1 MVPIL
6 WPARVFQAMYTI
18 RMKFIL
24 LAIGG
29 FVLLLILNSFLGG
42 NPLG

>member
-1 MVPIL
+1 
-6 WPARVFQAMYTI
+6 MYNKP
-18 RMKFIL
+18 MKFIL
-24 LAIGG
+24 MALGG